1 MNKKYKITFKPM
13 TNLSY
18 TYTINAEDE
27 DDAYDIAKQELR
39 FQIGYDEAKD
49 WECSDSVEINKN
61 E

>member
-1 MNKKYKITFKPM
+1 M

-18 TYTINAEDE
+18 TYIINAEDE